1 MAKQRGRPRRP
12 ARHAPPTPRE
22 VVSAPVAY
30 TVRLT
35 ESAER
40 VYRSLHERVSA
51 VNARDEVSSSH
62 HTALRMVD
70 EALDTIQRDPLNK
83 KYALTG
89 VLKNTFRIKKGR
101 MRICWIA
108 SSERREAV
116 VLFISE
122 TLRKEGDVHDPYKLF
137 TDLVMTGRYDE
148 LFDRLG
154 VKRPNRRLSGAIS
167 PSATAML
174 QPFVQFPIV
183 SRH

>member
-1 MAKQRGRPRRP
+1 MAKQRGRRRHP
-12 ARHAPPTPRE
+12 GRHAPTPRV
-22 VVSAPVAY
+22 VVSAPIAY
-30 TVRLT
+30 TVQLT

-40 VYRSLHERVSA
+40 VYRSLHDRVNA
-51 VNARDEVSSSH
+51 VNDRDEVSSSH

-108 SSERREAV
+108 SSEHRTAV

-122 TLRKEGDVHDPYKLF
+122 TLRKEGDAHDPYKLF

-154 VKRPNRRLSGAIS
+154 VKRPNRRLSGLIS
-167 PSATAML
+167 PSASAML
-174 QPFVQFPIV
+174 QPFVQSPIV